1 MIKADMPAV
10 KRRKLE
16 KQKKIR
22 CELKQ
27 ELEREKFELL
37 QYVRDRSKTAT
48 IVDDHFKK
56 MQDEEIEVQ
65 RVLYGRMYNQ
75 QHQRGQGSRMR
86 SDSNPVSPSSTD
98 YPNAFGPPLGYIDLM
113 QIQSSLQPKD
123 YTNLL

>member
-1 MIKADMPAV
+1 M
-10 KRRKLE
+10 
-16 KQKKIR
+16 
-22 CELKQ
+22 KQ
-27 ELEREKFELL
+27 ELEREKYELL

-48 IVDDHFKK
+48 IVDDHFKQ
-56 MQDEEIEVQ
+56 MHDEEVEVQ